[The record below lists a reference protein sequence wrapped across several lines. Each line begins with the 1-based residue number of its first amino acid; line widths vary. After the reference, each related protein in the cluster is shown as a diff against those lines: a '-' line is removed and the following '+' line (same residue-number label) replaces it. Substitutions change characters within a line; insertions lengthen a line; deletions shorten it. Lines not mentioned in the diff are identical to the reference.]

1 MSNKLSTTIV
11 LSPNNKNKWD
21 LLYSKDGGTTY
32 LLYKSFHTIED
43 AMKETTIING
53 SLKLLNDIVK

>member
-1 MSNKLSTTIV
+1 MTSKLSTKVV

-21 LLYSKDGGTTY
+21 MLYSTDGKKYT
-32 LLYKSFHTIED
+32 LYKSFPSIED

-53 SLKLLNDIVK
+53 SLRLLNDLVK